1 MRSFLK
7 CYTLSMTSKAVIY
20 YRVSREKQAQSG
32 LGLEA
37 QAASVTAFVKQRGLE
52 TVAEYTEVETGT
64 SRKRRTEIFKAIEHA
79 QREGAILLIAKL
91 DRLSRNLH
99 FVSGLLESGVRFTA
113 VDMPEANNLTIQL
126 MAVMAEHEAKA
137 ISTRT
142 KEALRAAK
150 ARGVRLGS
158 PKAMTEEVRVKGRE
172 KVSLGF
178 KDAYRQNYGYIRLMR
193 ESGLSLRA
201 IAARLNQ
208 EGYRTRSG
216 AQWSATQ
223 IQRVLTKLAA

>member
-1 MRSFLK
+1 MSSR
-7 CYTLSMTSKAVIY
+7 AVIY

-37 QAASVTAFVKQRGLE
+37 QATSVAAFVGQRGLE
-52 TVAEYTEVETGT
+52 VVAEYTEVETGT
-64 SRKRRTEIFKAIEHA
+64 SKKRRIEIFRAIEHA

-113 VDMPEANNLTIQL
+113 VDMPEANNLTIQI

-142 KEALRAAK
+142 KEALKAAK
-150 ARGVRLGS
+150 ARGIRLGS
-158 PKAMTEEVRVKGRE
+158 PKPMTEEVRALGRE
-172 KVSLGF
+172 KVSQAFLE
-178 KDAYRQNYGYIRLMR
+178 AYQRLHGYIRLMK

-201 IAARLNQ
+201 IATTLNK

-216 AQWSATQ
+216 TLWGPVQVS
-223 IQRVLTKLAA
+223 RVLAKV

>member
-1 MRSFLK
+1 
-7 CYTLSMTSKAVIY
+7 MTSKAIIY

-37 QAASVTAFVKQRGLE
+37 QAASVTAFVKQRGLK

-64 SRKRRTEIFKAIEHA
+64 SKKRRTEIFKAIEHA

-126 MAVMAEHEAKA
+126 MAVMAEHETKA

-142 KEALRAAK
+142 KEALKAAK
-150 ARGVRLGS
+150 VRGVRLGS
-158 PKAMTEEVRVKGRE
+158 PKPMIEEVRVKGRE
-172 KVSLGF
+172 EVSKRF
-178 KDAYRQNYGYIRLMR
+178 KDAYRRNYGYIRLMR

-201 IAARLNQ
+201 IAARLNE
-208 EGYRTRSG
+208 EGYRTRTGSEWT
-216 AQWSATQ
+216 AVQVS
-223 IQRVLTKLAA
+223 RVLTKLPVSSG